1 MFMGTEPRSVAKTVR
16 SIGPIRS
23 IRRPPNRSA
32 VSTITV
38 SLIPEKV
45 RPNRWGVPK
54 RRLGERT
61 AGKGNG
67 AGDDCCGDAYH
78 LADTCWVHTVSL
90 SGPFTRRKGRKAP
103 LSAGPMALPVPATP
117 DTPKDR
123 FRRLGNRRRQP
134 PPWVLLKSRPNR
146 PIASRQPRTAAHANA
161 DRRRT
166 RKSSAPH
173 RPLTTLARIRN
184 SLFTGFPDRRSNQCD
199 ASATLVS
206 IVRLQ
211 YPELHGL

>member
-32 VSTITV
+32 VFTITV
-38 SLIPEKV
+38 PLIPEKV
-45 RPNRWGVPK
+45 RLDLRGVPK
-54 RRLGERT
+54 RPLGERT

-67 AGDDCCGDAYH
+67 AGDDCCGDAYD

-117 DTPKDR
+117 DTPRADSAVSAIVDVNL
-123 FRRLGNRRRQP
+123 RRG
-134 PPWVLLKSRPNR
+134 
-146 PIASRQPRTAAHANA
+146 
-161 DRRRT
+161 
-166 RKSSAPH
+166 
-173 RPLTTLARIRN
+173 
-184 SLFTGFPDRRSNQCD
+184 CC
-199 ASATLVS
+199 
-206 IVRLQ
+206 
-211 YPELHGL
+211 

>member
-32 VSTITV
+32 VFTITV
-38 SLIPEKV
+38 PLIPEKV

-67 AGDDCCGDAYH
+67 AGDDCCGDAYD

-134 PPWVLLKSRPNR
+134 PPWVLLVGAAEEPTQPPDSESTTQDSRPRQRR
-146 PIASRQPRTAAHANA
+146 PASHPEVKCASQATDHPGQDQELIVYRVPRSPIQPM
-161 DRRRT
+161 
-166 RKSSAPH
+166 
-173 RPLTTLARIRN
+173 
-184 SLFTGFPDRRSNQCD
+184 
-199 ASATLVS
+199 
-206 IVRLQ
+206 
-211 YPELHGL
+211 